1 MLKTKVGF
9 IVYGVHKDGLED
21 PMGQKFIDE
30 AVIAASKQAL
40 REKGLELDE
49 HDVIIATKKEAI
61 QALSKYK
68 KDDSIDAIVLFSGT
82 WVWSAHLLAAIRDF
96 ATSGK
101 AIVIWTHPGS
111 QGWRPVGGLV
121 LTAALNEIGEA

>member
-9 IVYGVHKDGLED
+9 IVYGVHKDGLKILWGKNLSRSGDCSLKTSVE
-21 PMGQKFIDE
+21 G
-30 AVIAASKQAL
+30 
-40 REKGLELDE
+40 KGLELDE

-68 KDDSIDAIVLFSGT
+68 KMTYRRNSTFSHMGM
-82 WVWSAHLLAAIRDF
+82 VSHLPAAIRDF

-101 AIVIWTHPGS
+101 AIVI
-111 QGWRPVGGLV
+111 
-121 LTAALNEIGEA
+121 

>member
-49 HDVIIATKKEAI
+49 QH
-61 QALSKYK
+61 QPLPR
-68 KDDSIDAIVLFSGT
+68 SG
-82 WVWSAHLLAAIRDF
+82 R
-96 ATSGK
+96 
-101 AIVIWTHPGS
+101 
-111 QGWRPVGGLV
+111 Q
-121 LTAALNEIGEA
+121 